1 LTLVAGIVVPIVL
14 EALKLCGV
22 HVWAFLKTRKGPSKK
37 FGLRKSAL
45 GQEQTGVGQAPMSA
59 LSLKADID
67 RKRREVCFV
76 PQADVTTARPDR
88 AKPPSEPSYHALES

>member
-1 LTLVAGIVVPIVL
+1 MTLVAGIVVPIVL

-59 LSLKADID
+59 LSLKADAFLKFD
-67 RKRREVCFV
+67 
-76 PQADVTTARPDR
+76 ADGTAIITPLVLVTTTMFCF
-88 AKPPSEPSYHALES
+88 EE